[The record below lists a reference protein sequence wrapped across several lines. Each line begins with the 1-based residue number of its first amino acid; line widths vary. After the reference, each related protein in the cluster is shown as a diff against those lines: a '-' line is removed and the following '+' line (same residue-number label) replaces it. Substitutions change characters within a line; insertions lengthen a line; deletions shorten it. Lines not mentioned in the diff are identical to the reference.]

1 MQEPIPPL
9 AEVFAGLSD
18 WRESSGKRY
27 EIGTVVTL
35 AFLALL
41 SGENSVRGIARWV
54 KEQRWGVSRALG
66 LKKQRVP
73 GYETLRTVLRDLD
86 IGELEARLQQWAGQV
101 VQAYQVER
109 WPGVALDGK
118 TLRGSR
124 AGEQAAVHLL
134 SVFVHELELVLGQQA
149 VCSKTNESPIARE
162 VLEKLTLEGVLIT
175 CDALHTQRE
184 TAALIVE
191 KGGPI

>member
-1 MQEPIPPL
+1 MQELIPPL
-9 AEVFAGLSD
+9 VEVFAGVRD
-18 WRESSGKRY
+18 WRKSSGKRY
-27 EIGTVVTL
+27 EIGTVLTL
-35 AFLALL
+35 VFLALL

-54 KEQRWGVSRALG
+54 KEQRWRVSRALG
-66 LKKQRVP
+66 MKRSRVP
-73 GYETLRTVLRDLD
+73 GYETIRTVLRDLA
-86 IGELEARLQQWAGQV
+86 IAELEAGLQHWAGQV
-101 VQAYQVER
+101 AQAYQVER

-124 AGEQAAVHLL
+124 EGEQAAVHLL
-134 SVFVHELELVLGQQA
+134 SAFVHELELVLGQQ
-149 VCSKTNESPIARE
+149 VVGSKTNEIPMARE
-162 VLEKLTLEGVLIT
+162 VLEKLALEGVLIT

>member
-27 EIGTVVTL
+27 ELGSVLTL

-54 KEQRWGVSRALG
+54 KEQRWRVSRALG

-73 GYETLRTVLRDLD
+73 GYETIRTVLRDLD
-86 IGELEARLQQWAGQV
+86 IAELEADLQRWAGQV
-101 VQAYQVER
+101 AEVYQVTP

-124 AGEQAAVHLL
+124 EGEQAAVPLL
-134 SVFVHELELVLGQQA
+134 SAFVHELELVVGQQA
-149 VCSKTNESPIARE
+149 VGSKTNEIPIARQ

>member
-18 WRESSGKRY
+18 WREASGKRY
-27 EIGTVVTL
+27 ELGTVLTL

-41 SGENSVRGIARWV
+41 SGENSVRGMARWV
-54 KEQRWGVSRALG
+54 NEQRWRVSQALG
-66 LKKQRVP
+66 LKRSRVP
-73 GYETLRTVLRDLD
+73 GYETIRTVLRDLD
-86 IGELEARLQQWAGQV
+86 IGELEAGLQRWAGQV
-101 VQAYQVER
+101 AEVYQVTP

-124 AGEQAAVHLL
+124 EGEQAAVHLL
-134 SVFVHELELVLGQQA
+134 SAFVHELELVVGQQA
-149 VCSKTNESPIARE
+149 GGSKTNEIPIARQ